1 MASGYGSTKRSIGM
15 ISNMNNSS
23 YDVVVC
29 GAGIVGMATALQ
41 LAKNQFKVAILAP
54 KIPPKHSLGEQY
66 HPRIYAIS
74 LASQQFLESLGVWS
88 MMPEERR
95 NPVRQMEVHGDLD
108 GMIVL
113 DAKQSQMLELAYIV
127 ESGEIENAL
136 FSALKVYG
144 VPWIE
149 DKFQSY
155 EQWHGKIECESGQ
168 VLKTKLLVGADGARS
183 AVRQNCSIRHEAKA
197 YGDSGLVAQL
207 TVEKPHL
214 DTAIQWFGDFGV
226 LAFLP
231 LPDTADGHQVSM
243 VWSAP
248 QQIANKYQAM
258 PADELAERL
267 PVALQAIALGR
278 LGQLSL
284 RSPMYGFPLTLES
297 SGMIGPGVA
306 LVGDAAHRVH
316 PLAGQGLNLGLG
328 DVESLCKVLIERE
341 SVRELSD
348 MRLLHRYKNQ
358 RAEAIFNMRLATD
371 GLYQLFSIDFPPI
384 AMLRNQGLNLVD
396 KLPLLK
402 KYFVRS
408 AAGN

>member
-1 MASGYGSTKRSIGM
+1 MSHT
-15 ISNMNNSS
+15 NNLT

-29 GAGIVGMATALQ
+29 GAGIVGMAAALQ
-41 LAKNQFKVAILAP
+41 LAKNQIKVAILAP
-54 KIPPKHSLGEQY
+54 KVQPKHNLGEQY

-74 LASQQFLESLGVWS
+74 LASQQFLESLGVWQ
-88 MMPEERR
+88 MMPAKRR

-108 GMIVL
+108 GVIVL
-113 DAKQSQMLELAYIV
+113 DAQQSQMLELAYIV
-127 ESGEIENAL
+127 ESGEIEIAL
-136 FSALKVYG
+136 FNALKVYG

-149 DKFQSY
+149 DTFKSY
-155 EQWHGKIECESGQ
+155 QQWEGQIECGSGQ
-168 VLKTKLLVGADGARS
+168 KLQTKLLIGADGARS
-183 AVRQNCSIRHEAKA
+183 AVRETCAIRHEFKD
-197 YGDSGLVAQL
+197 YGDIGLVAQL

-231 LPDTADGHQVSM
+231 LPDTNDGHQVSM

-248 QQIANKYQAM
+248 QHMAQKYQAM
-258 PADELAERL
+258 SAEELAERL
-267 PVALQAIALGR
+267 PPALQAIAQRR
-278 LGQLSL
+278 LGEVSL
-284 RSPMYGFPLTLES
+284 RSPMFGFPLTLES

-328 DVESLCKVLIERE
+328 DVEALCKVLIERE
-341 SVRELSD
+341 PVRELND
-348 MRLLHRYKNQ
+348 WRLLQRYKHQ
-358 RAEAIFNMRLATD
+358 RAEAIFNMRFATD
-371 GLYQLFSIDFPPI
+371 GLYRLFAIKSPVV
-384 AMLRNQGLNLVD
+384 AMVRNTGLKVVD
-396 KLPLLK
+396 KMPFLK

>member
-1 MASGYGSTKRSIGM
+1 M
-15 ISNMNNSS
+15 SNMNNSS

-29 GAGIVGMATALQ
+29 GAGIVGMAAALQ

-54 KIPPKHSLGEQY
+54 KIQPKHALGEQY

-74 LASQQFLESLGVWS
+74 LASQQFLEGLGVWS
-88 MMPEERR
+88 MMPSGRR

-108 GMIVL
+108 GVIVL
-113 DAKQSQMLELAYIV
+113 DAKQAQMLELAHIV
-127 ESGEIENAL
+127 ESGEIEQAL
-136 FSALKVYG
+136 FNALKVYG

-149 DKFQSY
+149 GKFKSY
-155 EQWHGKIECESGQ
+155 EQWHGEIECESGQ
-168 VLKTKLLVGADGARS
+168 RLKTKLLIGADGARS
-183 AVRQNCSIRHEAKA
+183 AVRQQCSIRHESKA

-231 LPDTADGHQVSM
+231 LPDTTDGHQVSM

-248 QQIANKYQAM
+248 QRMADKYQAM
-258 PADELAERL
+258 SPGELAKRL
-267 PVALQAIALGR
+267 PVALQAIVQGR
-278 LGQLSL
+278 LGEVKL

-297 SGMIGPGVA
+297 SGMIAPGVA

-328 DVESLCKVLIERE
+328 DVETLCKVLKDRE
-341 SVRELSD
+341 SVRELND
-348 MRLLHRYKNQ
+348 MRLLQRYKHQ

-371 GLYQLFSIDFPPI
+371 GLYRLFSINFPAV
-384 AMLRNQGLNLVD
+384 AMLRNAGLKLVD
-396 KLPLLK
+396 KMPLLK

>member
-1 MASGYGSTKRSIGM
+1 MSKMKNI
-15 ISNMNNSS
+15 S

-29 GAGIVGMATALQ
+29 GAGIVGMAAALQ
-41 LAKNQFKVAILAP
+41 LAKYQFNVAILAP
-54 KIPPKHSLGEQY
+54 KIHPKHSLGEQY

-74 LASQQFLESLGVWS
+74 LASQQFLEHLGIWS
-88 MMPEERR
+88 MMPNERR

-136 FSALKVYG
+136 FNALKVYG

-149 DKFQSY
+149 DTFKSY
-155 EQWHGKIECESGQ
+155 DQWHGSIECGSGQ
-168 VLKTKLLVGADGARS
+168 IIKTQLLIGADGANS
-183 AVRQNCSIRHEAKA
+183 TVRQACGIRHERKA

-207 TVEKPHL
+207 TVDKPHL
-214 DTAIQWFGDFGV
+214 DAAIQWFGDFGV

-248 QQIANKYQAM
+248 QYIADKYQAM
-258 PADELAERL
+258 DSDELAKRL
-267 PVALQAIALGR
+267 PNALQAIAQGR
-278 LGQLSL
+278 LGNVTL

-328 DVESLCKVLIERE
+328 DVETLCKVLTDRE
-341 SVRELSD
+341 SVRALND
-348 MRLLHRYKNQ
+348 IRLLQRYKHQ
-358 RAEAIFNMRLATD
+358 RAEAIFNMRVATD
-371 GLYQLFSIDFPPI
+371 GLYRLFSINLPSV
-384 AMLRNQGLNLVD
+384 AMLRNAGLKLVD
-396 KLPLLK
+396 KMPLLK
-402 KYFVRS
+402 HYFVRS
-408 AAGN
+408 AARN

>member
-1 MASGYGSTKRSIGM
+1 M
-15 ISNMNNSS
+15 SNINNSA

-29 GAGIVGMATALQ
+29 GAGIVGMAAALQ

-54 KIPPKHSLGEQY
+54 KIQPKHSLGDQY

-88 MMPEERR
+88 MMPAERR

-108 GMIVL
+108 GVVVL

-127 ESGEIENAL
+127 ESGEIESAL
-136 FSALKVYG
+136 FNALKVYG
-144 VPWIE
+144 VPWVE
-149 DKFQSY
+149 DKFISYQQSAG
-155 EQWHGKIECESGQ
+155 WIHCESGQ
-168 VLKTKLLVGADGARS
+168 RLQTKLLIGADGARS
-183 AVRQNCSIRHEAKA
+183 AVRSNCGIRHELKA

-231 LPDTADGHQVSM
+231 LPDTSEGHQVSM

-248 QQIANKYQAM
+248 QHLADKYQAM
-258 PADELAERL
+258 SSEELAERL
-267 PVALQAIALGR
+267 PIALRAIAHER
-278 LGQLSL
+278 LGEVTL
-284 RSPMYGFPLTLES
+284 RSSMFGFPLTLES
-297 SGMIGPGVA
+297 SGMVSLGVA

-328 DVESLCKVLIERE
+328 DVEVLCKVLSERE
-341 SVRELSD
+341 SVRELND
-348 MRLLHRYKNQ
+348 MRLLQRYKHQ
-358 RAEAIFNMRLATD
+358 RAEAIFNMRFATD
-371 GLYQLFSIDFPPI
+371 GLYRLFSINSP
-384 AMLRNQGLNLVD
+384 AVALLRNSGLKLVD
-396 KLPLLK
+396 KVPLLK
-402 KYFVRS
+402 RYFARS